1 MKKRK
6 FRSVRNFLAL
16 EKSLNAGSKDTP
28 GRRAI
33 LEDIRQYEKTTKKIN
48 KGK

>member
-6 FRSVRNFLAL
+6 LRSVRNFLAL
-16 EKSLNAGSKDTP
+16 EKALNAGSKDTP

-33 LEDIRQYEKTTKKIN
+33 LQDIYEYEKLSKKI
-48 KGK
+48 KK